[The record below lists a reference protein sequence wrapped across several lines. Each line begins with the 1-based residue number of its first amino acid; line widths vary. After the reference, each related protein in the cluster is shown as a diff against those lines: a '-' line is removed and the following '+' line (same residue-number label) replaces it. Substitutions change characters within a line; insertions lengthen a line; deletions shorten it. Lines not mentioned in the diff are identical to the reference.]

1 MASFRRIPINAIVAT
16 DYLLSL
22 LVWAVFF
29 FWRQYLVYGD
39 IFAEDIWEEIVF
51 VGGILGIPFFWI
63 TLYLLGGHYNE
74 SLYEKSRLN
83 ELTRVVLINFPG
95 VTIVFFLLLLDD
107 IETIIQIDYYYKVFA
122 SLYVLQTIIIISG
135 RYLWLNQ
142 SKKQLESGLAGFK
155 VLLIGNNNRALKA
168 LQSITSDSRITGWQA
183 IGYLAKPDENKNGLA
198 KLIPRLGD
206 ISEIEE
212 VLTKHPAD
220 KVVLALEKEALIETQ
235 LLTKLAEKD
244 IDIYLV
250 PGLLDIISGSVRVGD
265 VLKGQFIQIHTN
277 PLAGWQQNTKR
288 LIDILS
294 ALGIII
300 LLSPLM
306 LFAAIRV
313 RLSSPGPIIFRQTR
327 IGYKGRPF
335 TIYKFRSMYI
345 DAESEGPALSFDGD
359 TRITKWG
366 RIMRKW
372 RIDELPQTWNIL
384 IGEMSLV
391 GPRPERAFYIEQ
403 IKVINPYY
411 NFLLKVKPGITSWG
425 MVQFG
430 YASNIDEMVERME
443 YDLLYVEN
451 ASLLLDFKI
460 IMYTFRIILLGKGK

>member
-1 MASFRRIPINAIVAT
+1 MASSRRIPISAFVAT
-16 DYLLSL
+16 DYLLSV
-22 LVWAVFF
+22 LVWAMFF

-39 IFAEDIWEEIVF
+39 IFAEDIWDELVF
-51 VGGILGIPFFWI
+51 IGGILGIPFFWI
-63 TLYLLGGHYNE
+63 SLYLLAGHYNE

-83 ELTRVVLINFPG
+83 ELTNLVLINVPG

-107 IETIIQIDYYYKVFA
+107 IETTIQVDYYYKVFA
-122 SLYVLQTIIIISG
+122 SLYFLQTFVVIAG
-135 RYLWLNQ
+135 RYLWLTQ
-142 SKKQLESGLAGFK
+142 SKKQLEAGLAGFK
-155 VLLIGNNNRALKA
+155 VILVGNNDKAHKA
-168 LQSITSDSRITGWQA
+168 LQSIISDSRITGWQA
-183 IGYLAKPDENKNGLA
+183 IGYLAKQGENLNGLS
-198 KLIPRLGD
+198 KWLPRLGD
-206 ISEIEE
+206 LSEIED
-212 VLTKHPAD
+212 VLIKYPAD
-220 KVVLALEKEALIETQ
+220 KIVLALEKEALIETQ

-294 ALGIII
+294 AMLIII
-300 LLSPLM
+300 SLTPLM

-313 RLSSPGPIIFRQTR
+313 RLSSSGPVIFRQTR

-335 TIYKFRSMYI
+335 TIYKFRSMYVG
-345 DAESEGPALSFDGD
+345 AESEGPALSYDND
-359 TRITKWG
+359 PRITKWG
-366 RIMRKW
+366 RTMRKW
-372 RIDELPQTWNIL
+372 RIDELPQTWNVL

-403 IKVINPYY
+403 IKAINPYY

-430 YASNIDEMVERME
+430 YASNIEQMVERME

-460 IMYTFRIILLGKGK
+460 IMHTFRIIFLGKGK